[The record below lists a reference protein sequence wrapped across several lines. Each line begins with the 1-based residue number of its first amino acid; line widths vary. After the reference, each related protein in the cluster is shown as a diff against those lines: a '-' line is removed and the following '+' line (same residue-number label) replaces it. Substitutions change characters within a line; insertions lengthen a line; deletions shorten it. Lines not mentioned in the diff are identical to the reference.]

1 MEANTPDTAPKIISN
16 ANNKR
21 PFLKGNNKPPKMG
34 PRKKARLPP
43 IVTKAKY
50 VVFKWTGAILAFK
63 ACIFGNSITSTNEI
77 KNRQYLTGHNK
88 QPKNGQR
95 KKSRLPPIV
104 KKTKYVVFKWTGAIL
119 AFKACIFGTPITSPK
134 EIKIAA
140 ERNMNVHPENVNTN
154 KPMT

>member
-63 ACIFGNSITSTNEI
+63 ACIFG
-77 KNRQYLTGHNK
+77 
-88 QPKNGQR
+88 
-95 KKSRLPPIV
+95 
-104 KKTKYVVFKWTGAIL
+104 
-119 AFKACIFGTPITSPK
+119 TPIASPE

-140 ERNMNVHPENVNTN
+140 QRHMHDNPENVNSN

>member
-21 PFLKGNNKPPKMG
+21 PVLKGNNKPPKMG

-50 VVFKWTGAILAFK
+50 DVFKW
-63 ACIFGNSITSTNEI
+63 
-77 KNRQYLTGHNK
+77 
-88 QPKNGQR
+88 NGD
-95 KKSRLPPIV
+95 
-104 KKTKYVVFKWTGAIL
+104 IL

-134 EIKIAA
+134 ENKIAA
-140 ERNMNVHPENVNTN
+140 ERNMNVNPENVNTN